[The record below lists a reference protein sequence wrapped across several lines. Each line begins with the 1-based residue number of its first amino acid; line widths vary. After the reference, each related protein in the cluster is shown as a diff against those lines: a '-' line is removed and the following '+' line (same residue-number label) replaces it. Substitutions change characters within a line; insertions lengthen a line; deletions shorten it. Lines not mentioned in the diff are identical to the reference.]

1 MSMTVD
7 RENALAL
14 LAASNGNAVLALKL
28 RAEVARLYPGLGWK
42 QKVAHM
48 PDGQILAIYNRQCL
62 GKGTG
67 GGGNGR

>member
-1 MSMTVD
+1 MSMTIQQM
-7 RENALAL
+7 
-14 LAASNGNAVLALKL
+14 